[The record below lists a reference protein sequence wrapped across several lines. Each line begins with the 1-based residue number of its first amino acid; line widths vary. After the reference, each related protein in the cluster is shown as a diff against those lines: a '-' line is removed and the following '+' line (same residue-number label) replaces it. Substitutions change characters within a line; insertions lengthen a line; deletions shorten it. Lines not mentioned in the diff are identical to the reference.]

1 MKKPVIIAIIAIVI
15 VAIIVAIIVGIS
27 LNKPNNEKDGNKQ
40 QEITDAESFRNVMQE
55 KGYIVMD
62 AKNQFANYSKIEKV
76 YIATNESY
84 SYQIEFYQISDDAY
98 ATSFYNNNKSKF
110 EALKTEN
117 SVETNND
124 LENHSKYTLTTDDKY
139 KAVSKVNNNIIYLD
153 VKTEYK
159 DTVQK
164 ILEEL
169 GF

>member
-1 MKKPVIIAIIAIVI
+1 MKKPVMIAIIAVVI

-27 LNKPNNEKDGNKQ
+27 LNKPNKEEEGNKQ
-40 QEITDAESFRNVMQE
+40 QEITDAESFKNVMQE
-55 KGYIVMD
+55 KGYMVMD
-62 AKNQFANYSKIEKV
+62 AKSQFANYK
-76 YIATNESY
+76 
-84 SYQIEFYQISDDAY
+84 IEFYQISDDAY

-110 EALKTEN
+110 EAAKTEN

-124 LENHSKYTLTTDDKY
+124 LENNSKYTLTTDDKY

>member
-1 MKKPVIIAIIAIVI
+1 MKKPVMIAIIAVVI
-15 VAIIVAIIVGIS
+15 VAIIVAIIVGIF
-27 LNKPNNEKDGNKQ
+27 LNKPNKEDGNKQ
-40 QEITDAESFRNVMQE
+40 QEITDAESFRNAMQE

-110 EALKTEN
+110 EAAKTEN

-124 LENHSKYTLTTDDKY
+124 LENNSKYTLTTDDKY

>member
-1 MKKPVIIAIIAIVI
+1 MKKPVMIAIIAVVI
-15 VAIIVAIIVGIS
+15 VAIIVAIIVGIF
-27 LNKPNNEKDGNKQ
+27 LNKPNKEDGNKQ
-40 QEITDAESFRNVMQE
+40 QEITDAESFRNAMQE

-84 SYQIEFYQISDDAY
+84 SYQIEFYQISEDAY

-110 EALKTEN
+110 EATKTEN

-124 LENHSKYTLTTDDKY
+124 LENNSKYTLTTEDKY
-139 KAVSKVNNNIIYLD
+139 KVVSKVNNNIVYLD
-153 VKTEYK
+153 VKLEYK
-159 DTVQK
+159 DTVIK

-169 GF
+169 GY

>member
-1 MKKPVIIAIIAIVI
+1 
-15 VAIIVAIIVGIS
+15 
-27 LNKPNNEKDGNKQ
+27 
-40 QEITDAESFRNVMQE
+40 
-55 KGYIVMD
+55 MD
-62 AKNQFANYSKIEKV
+62 AKSQFANYSKIEKV

-84 SYQIEFYQISDDAY
+84 SYQIEFYQISDASY

-110 EALKTEN
+110 EAAKTEN

-124 LENHSKYTLTTDDKY
+124 LENNSKYTLTTDDKY

>member
-1 MKKPVIIAIIAIVI
+1 MKKPVMIAIIAVVI

-27 LNKPNNEKDGNKQ
+27 LNKPNKEDENKQ
-40 QEITDAESFRNVMQE
+40 QEITDAESFRSAMQE

-76 YIATNESY
+76 YIAANESY
-84 SYQIEFYQISDDAY
+84 TYQIEFYQISEDAY

-124 LENHSKYTLTTDDKY
+124 LDNNSKYTLTTDDKY
-139 KAVSKVNNNIIYLD
+139 KVVSKVNNNIIYLD
-153 VKTEYK
+153 VKLEYK
-159 DTVQK
+159 DTVLK
-164 ILEEL
+164 VLEEL
-169 GF
+169 GY